1 VADFGGEQGQE
12 HDRFEWVSFA
22 EARRRCQPVELEA
35 SFLAGCWSSASAR
48 VSGVRPF
55 YADYAEAYDLLVTD
69 PVEPW
74 AEAVHDRL
82 VSSGWLSAVVLDA
95 GCGTGRHAAALAAK
109 GHHVD
114 LADASEQLLA
124 QAASRNPAALAMRV
138 DLCALTVSGRYQA
151 VTCRGVL
158 NDMTTDAERD
168 AALRGLRGALS
179 DGGLLLLD
187 VRESEGS
194 RRRADG
200 VSRHKT
206 VGLGARGALEFTST
220 VTSEAGFLHVV
231 EDYTL
236 RRPGSPAD
244 HRRFEFVMRPWST
257 QEMRERLTAT
267 GFSRIEVG
275 PGVGRTTGDRLF
287 VSARL

>member
-1 VADFGGEQGQE
+1 V
-12 HDRFEWVSFA
+12 
-22 EARRRCQPVELEA
+22 
-35 SFLAGCWSSASAR
+35 SSASAR
-48 VSGVRPF
+48 VSRARPF

-82 VSSGWLSAVVLDA
+82 LAGGRAPAVVLDA

-114 LADASEQLLA
+114 LADASERLLA
-124 QAASRNPAALAMRV
+124 QAASRNPCAVALHA
-138 DLCALTVSGRYQA
+138 DLCALAVSGRYQA

-168 AALRGLRGALS
+168 AALRSLRRALS
-179 DGGLLLLD
+179 EGGMLMLD
-187 VRESEGS
+187 VREPEGS

-200 VSRHKT
+200 VPRHRT
-206 VGLGARGALEFTST
+206 ADLGARGVLQFTST
-220 VTSEAGFLHVV
+220 VTWQAGFLHVV

-236 RRPGSPAD
+236 RRPGGPAGN
-244 HRRFEFVMRPWST
+244 RRFNFVMRPWSA
-257 QEMRERLTAT
+257 QEVRERLAAA
-267 GFSRIEVG
+267 GFGRVEIG
-275 PGVGRTTGDRLF
+275 PGAGRTTGDRLF
-287 VSARL
+287 VVARL

>member
-1 VADFGGEQGQE
+1 
-12 HDRFEWVSFA
+12 
-22 EARRRCQPVELEA
+22 
-35 SFLAGCWSSASAR
+35 
-48 VSGVRPF
+48 VSGERPF

-82 VSSGWLSAVVLDA
+82 LSSGWPSAVVLDA

-114 LADASEQLLA
+114 LADASQRLLA
-124 QAASRNPAALAMRV
+124 QAASRNPAALALHV
-138 DLCALTVSGRYQA
+138 DLCALTLSGRYQA

-168 AALRGLRGALS
+168 AALRGLRGSLS

-206 VGLGARGALEFTST
+206 VGLAARGALEFTST
-220 VTSEAGFLHVV
+220 VTWEAGLLHVV
-231 EDYTL
+231 EDYSL
-236 RRPGSPAD
+236 RMPGSPAD
-244 HRRFEFVMRPWST
+244 HRRFDFVMRPWSP
-257 QEMRERLTAT
+257 QEIRERLSAA
-267 GFSRIEVG
+267 GFSRIEIG
-275 PGVGRTTGDRLF
+275 PGVGRATGDRLF
-287 VSARL
+287 VTARL